1 MNMTEDADEKLIKPI
16 VNAAYP
22 GGLASL
28 SLAVLEMVG
37 EEAPLILR
45 IILSL
50 DSILFIL
57 CAFFLFF
64 YSIYPYKRILWTSSA
79 LTFLIGLI
87 LSFSAVIGIIIT

>member
-1 MNMTEDADEKLIKPI
+1 MKMAEDAEEKRIKPI

-64 YSIYPYKRILWTSSA
+64 YAIYPYKRILWTSSA
-79 LTFLIGLI
+79 LTFLVGLI